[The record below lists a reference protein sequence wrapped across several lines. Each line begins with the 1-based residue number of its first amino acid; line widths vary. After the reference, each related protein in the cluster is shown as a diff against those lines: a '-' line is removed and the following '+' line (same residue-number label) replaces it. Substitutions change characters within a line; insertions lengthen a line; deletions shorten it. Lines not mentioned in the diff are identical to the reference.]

1 LCLIKC
7 LAKFSNMPVLEDIVK
22 EPVLDDI
29 VDKPVDGED

>member
-1 LCLIKC
+1 
-7 LAKFSNMPVLEDIVK
+7 MPVLEDIVK